1 VPRPRLRDHL
11 LKRSLE
17 ASRAALVPSS
27 RRNAEKF
34 QRSRPLMELDLS

>member
-27 RRNAEKF
+27 RRKEVI
-34 QRSRPLMELDLS
+34 